1 MSTYDTMVRRGAE
14 AAHEAVTV
22 ECRAD
27 RAIVTLHEPERLNA
41 LSAAVVR
48 QLRVALEELAAD
60 PALRAIVLTGAD
72 PGFSA
77 GGDLEMMDR
86 AVARLRDPADE
97 EGTTD
102 IWRWIRYEFGGIVR
116 LIARTDKAF
125 VGAINGAAAGVGLAF
140 ALTCDLAIASER
152 AVLVPAF
159 GRLGLLPEV
168 GTSWA
173 LTRRLGYQGAFAFY
187 AAGRHVDAHEAQ
199 RLGLVH
205 EVVAH
210 EDLLATADAW
220 CDRIAAMPPHALAMT
235 KPLLR
240 ACADATWDHALALEE
255 FAEPSCFT
263 TRAFSDAVQSL
274 RSPQASA

>member
-1 MSTYDTMVRRGAE
+1 MTTPTYETMVRRGREAE
-14 AAHEAVTV
+14 NEAVRV
-22 ECRAD
+22 DVRAG
-27 RAIVTLHEPERLNA
+27 RAVVTLVEPERLNA

-48 QLRVALEELAAD
+48 QLRDALESLAAD
-60 PALRAIVLTGAD
+60 PDVRAIVLTGQD

-77 GGDLEMMDR
+77 GGDLEMMDA
-86 AVARLRDPADE
+86 AVSRLRDADDE
-97 EGTTD
+97 AGTTD

-125 VGAINGAAAGVGLAF
+125 VAAINGPAAGVGLAF

-152 AVLVPAF
+152 ALIVPAF

-205 EVVAH
+205 EGVPHA
-210 EDLLATADAW
+210 ELLATADAW
-220 CDRIAAMPPHALAMT
+220 ADRIAALAPHALAMA

-240 ACADATWDHALALEE
+240 AAADAPWEQALAMEE
-255 FAEPSCFT
+255 FAEPTCFT
-263 TRAFSDAVQSL
+263 TAAFADGVRAVAAKA
-274 RSPQASA
+274 R